1 VWREHHRPPV
11 RPRAAAPAHAGRS
24 PSHAAGVGDPPSPV
38 ASLPPAVGGVS
49 RGAALA
55 RQLAAPRAGLP
66 NRLLARDLMPSTA
79 FLLGPGAASQIP
91 LGAQRGPNPAD
102 GIAAVT
108 SRLLRPRPASAA
120 ALRRAA
126 TAWADA
132 VVASIDAGAAGSG
145 APHGAA
151 IAANEADEIFRAVN
165 QILDDYLGPSAG
177 AGGGL
182 RDCHRDLLR
191 LAARKERE
199 VRMQFHHGVIVETD
213 ARGWFGYAGDDD
225 LVNLDTSL
233 AGLPEQHAWNAPDR
247 PLRFRRQMLAPGGSS
262 AAGETDP
269 ATSTITLYSSGMQ
282 AAPYGRSAALG
293 LPGFEQTI
301 RHEIGHTVEHRLT
314 PAARKELFEGI
325 LGWRRY
331 AWHWIT
337 QPNPPY
343 PTWREE
349 RAAVARETGLD
360 GADLDAWLAG
370 FTLRTPPGL
379 SRSDTRARGS
389 RSYVRSA
396 TQGDHLHSIRTSE
409 LPQGQEFDYALTE
422 HNDYLSELYAF
433 ALSRP
438 FWLATKI
445 SPAQKAWWRTRVF
458 GTPGTD
464 GEILRVAGMAPDA
477 QMRYAALVPGLFT
490 WPQITQ
496 AVQAAAMPANVA

>member
-1 VWREHHRPPV
+1 
-11 RPRAAAPAHAGRS
+11 
-24 PSHAAGVGDPPSPV
+24 
-38 ASLPPAVGGVS
+38 VS
-49 RGAALA
+49 RDAALA
-55 RQLAAPRAGLP
+55 RRLAASRSGLP
-66 NRLLARDLMPSTA
+66 NRRLARYVTSTLFLPGPSA
-79 FLLGPGAASQIP
+79 PSLIP
-91 LGAQRGPNPAD
+91 PAAQRGPNPAD

-108 SRLLRPRPASAA
+108 KRLLGKRPASAA

-126 TAWADA
+126 TGWADA
-132 VVASIDAGAAGSG
+132 VVVLIGAGAAGSG
-145 APHGAA
+145 APHAQA
-151 IAANEADEIFRAVN
+151 IAANEADEIPRAVS
-165 QILDDYLGPSAG
+165 QILDDYFGPSAG
-177 AGGGL
+177 RGGGGL
-182 RDCHRDLLR
+182 RDCHADLLR

-199 VRMQFHHGVIVETD
+199 VRVQFHHGVIVETD
-213 ARGWFGYAGDDD
+213 DRGWFGYAGDED
-225 LVNLDTSL
+225 LRHLDMAL
-233 AGLPEQHAWNAPDR
+233 GGLPEQHVWNAPDR

-262 AAGETDP
+262 AGGETDP
-269 ATSTITLYSSGMQ
+269 TTSTITLYSSGMQ
-282 AAPYGRSAALG
+282 AAPYTRSAAIG

-314 PAARKELFEGI
+314 PAARDELFRDV

-331 AWHWIT
+331 SWHWIT
-337 QPNPPY
+337 TPNAPY

-349 RAAVARETGLD
+349 RAALARETGLE

-370 FTLRTPPGL
+370 FTLRTAQGAL
-379 SRSDTRARGS
+379 ARSDTLTRGS

-409 LPQGQEFDYALTE
+409 LPQGEEFDYALTE

-445 SPAQKAWWRTRVF
+445 SPAQKAWWRRRVF

-477 QMRYAALVPGLFT
+477 QMRFAALVPGLFT
-490 WPQITQ
+490 WPQISQ
-496 AVQAAAMPANVA
+496 AVAAAAVPENVA